1 MASVGKDAL
10 NPVETD
16 ISGKRDA
23 CGGKVGVGE
32 QMGAW
37 SQRRRGEVRWSET
50 LEKGELGWGQS
61 LECK

>member
-37 SQRRRGEVRWSET
+37 SQRRRGERRVSV
-50 LEKGELGWGQS
+50 S
-61 LECK
+61 S